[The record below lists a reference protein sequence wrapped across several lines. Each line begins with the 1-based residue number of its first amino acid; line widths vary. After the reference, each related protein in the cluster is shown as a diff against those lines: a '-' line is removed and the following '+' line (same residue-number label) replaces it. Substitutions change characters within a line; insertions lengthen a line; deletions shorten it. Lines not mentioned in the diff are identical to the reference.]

1 MNARLVLGLGL
12 LAGLV
17 LGLLRYGYWI
27 GPQAASLRTLPQAEF
42 SVWTPDEGET
52 STHAVA
58 LPHKWPAGTVTD
70 GMVALY
76 RVALPPEALH
86 THWAISLAESM
97 PGTEVFVGGRKLPL
111 TEQTGHVGEVLLA
124 ELGDV
129 SPGTVLTFRVPP
141 HFGLCGGLGVI
152 HAGPKAVLARQARL
166 LSVLREISHL
176 WIIGMTLAFAV
187 FSLGAYW
194 MRGDRL
200 LLALGVTAS
209 SIALHHLLPFVWGY
223 WEGDGLELALYSAT
237 SSLTAVSLFFLLELA
252 TRHRRDVIAIA
263 ALLGLPIVIG
273 LQFSHLLAFESRR
286 LVGIGY
292 ILILMS
298 LAVVRHVRPILSQK
312 QWLLLLLLVFFVVR
326 ALFAARSYL
335 LNHGLFGFDDVEH
348 QVRLTPFAMLAAM
361 LLGARHIHV
370 ALQNYEMAN
379 IGMAREIETY
389 KSELAAATERERSLA
404 IQQAASAERLHW
416 MQEIHD
422 GLGSHLIAARFLADR
437 SSESPEGLEA
447 VKQSIDD
454 SIEDLR
460 ELVESLSP
468 EQATVPSLLGAL
480 RYRVAPRY
488 EKAGLTLLW
497 SVDPMIEAG
506 ELTAAE
512 AINVQRITQ
521 EALTNILKHADAR
534 TVRMHIFTRGPSIVL
549 RIEDDGKGFD
559 PALPNAGRGMAN
571 MRKRARDCR
580 GELTVTA
587 LNPGTRIELS
597 LPNNPGI

>member
-1 MNARLVLGLGL
+1 MN
-12 LAGLV
+12 
-17 LGLLRYGYWI
+17 RY
-27 GPQAASLRTLPQAEF
+27 
-42 SVWTPDEGET
+42 
-52 STHAVA
+52 
-58 LPHKWPAGTVTD
+58 
-70 GMVALY
+70 
-76 RVALPPEALH
+76 
-86 THWAISLAESM
+86 
-97 PGTEVFVGGRKLPL
+97 
-111 TEQTGHVGEVLLA
+111 
-124 ELGDV
+124 
-129 SPGTVLTFRVPP
+129 
-141 HFGLCGGLGVI
+141 
-152 HAGPKAVLARQARL
+152 
-166 LSVLREISHL
+166 
-176 WIIGMTLAFAV
+176 
-187 FSLGAYW
+187 
-194 MRGDRL
+194 
-200 LLALGVTAS
+200 
-209 SIALHHLLPFVWGY
+209 
-223 WEGDGLELALYSAT
+223 
-237 SSLTAVSLFFLLELA
+237 
-252 TRHRRDVIAIA
+252 
-263 ALLGLPIVIG
+263 IVIG

-292 ILILMS
+292 ILILMG
-298 LAVVRHVRPILSQK
+298 LAVVRHGRPILSQK

-370 ALQNYEMAN
+370 AMKNYEMAN

-389 KSELAAATERERSLA
+389 KSELAAATEWERSLA
-404 IQQAASAERLHW
+404 VQQAASAERLHW

-422 GLGSHLIAARFLADR
+422 GLGSHSIAARFLADR
-437 SSESPEGLEA
+437 TSESPEGLEA

-468 EQATVPSLLGAL
+468 EQSTVPSLLGAM
-480 RYRVAPRY
+480 RYRLAPRY

-506 ELTAAE
+506 ELTAAQ
-512 AINVQRITQ
+512 AINVQRIAQ

-559 PALPNAGRGMAN
+559 PGLPNAGRGMAN
-571 MRKRARDCR
+571 MRNRARDCG
-580 GELTVTA
+580 GELTVPA
-587 LNPGTRIELS
+587 MNPGTRIELS